1 MSETATV
8 TTLTAEVRTL
18 MVGNRQVTLSVYK
31 QLDLARPGEADLMGR
46 VRATQF
52 KGPSR
57 ANEWIDDAGLEWVGR
72 HKVSGALVRGF
83 VPESWRTGYARGP
96 LGTGVDEEKTQARR
110 AFYEYVRSLD
120 LIVLA
125 GLK

>member
-8 TTLTAEVRTL
+8 ETLTAEVRTL
-18 MVGNRQVTLSVYK
+18 MVGNRQVTLSVYR
-31 QLDLARPGEADLMGR
+31 QLDYARPNEADLMGR

-52 KGPSR
+52 KGPTRS
-57 ANEWIDDAGLEWVGR
+57 NGWLEDAGLEWVGR
-72 HKVSGALVRGF
+72 HKVTGALVRGH
-83 VPESWRTGYARGP
+83 VPDSWRSGYALGP

-110 AFYEYVRSLD
+110 AVYEYVRSLD

-125 GLK
+125 GLR